1 MSTWVKIIFIA
12 SLALNLAVV
21 GAFAG
26 HRMGLWKGKHHHG
39 ISKFILSSVPAEKRD
54 AVETILANLKKEH
67 PRRGGKYIEN
77 WQLID
82 SKLRQENF
90 DRAEFLEAFQ
100 TEINRKN
107 QRYLAGGNAIADIA
121 ELLTPQER
129 VEALDKMK
137 KKLKRRRKYKK

>member
-1 MSTWVKIIFIA
+1 MSTWVRILFIA

-26 HRMGLWKGKHHHG
+26 HRLGLWKGKHHHG
-39 ISKFILSSVPAEKRD
+39 LSKFIVSSVPAEKRD
-54 AVETILANLKKEH
+54 AVKKILDDLKKEH
-67 PRRGGKYIEN
+67 PRRGDKHIEN

-90 DRAEFLEAFQ
+90 DRAEYLEAFRI
-100 TEINRKN
+100 EVNRKN
-107 QRYLAGGNAIADIA
+107 ERMLAGGNAIADIA

-129 VEALDKMK
+129 VQVLDKMK
-137 KKLKRRRKYKK
+137 KKLKRKHKHRK